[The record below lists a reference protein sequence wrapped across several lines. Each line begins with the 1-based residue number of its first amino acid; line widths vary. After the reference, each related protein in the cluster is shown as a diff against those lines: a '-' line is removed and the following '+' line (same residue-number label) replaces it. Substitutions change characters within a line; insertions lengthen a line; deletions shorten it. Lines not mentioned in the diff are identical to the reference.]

1 MVTGTEEVFEDVY
14 EARDYVLALER
25 EELERDVMRGEAF
38 SSMPECL
45 MHPNVSYCNGAHES
59 KFIMRLVYSRE
70 LGLFRYSLRPNLKN
84 RKYLFRGETQF
95 HDPCKPGLFRDTDRP
110 SFLDSLIYG
119 DEMFRLILSH
129 PLVQLLD
136 MGVSLGG
143 CHVPFAM
150 NLYGL
155 TQHYYNETSLL
166 DLTSD
171 IDVALFFATQN
182 YDRNKDAYS
191 PLIDEMHE
199 PGVLYYYSLD
209 CWNAFRSPDGL
220 GLSDIGLQVFPR
232 SGRQKGFLY
241 ACEENTDFNLLP
253 QLRAVRFKHKE
264 SIANEIYTK
273 MDGGRRLFPR
283 DILWDHWEGVKEK
296 GRVSLDAVCINV
308 ARKKGE
314 NVESI
319 QKKLN
324 RCGIEVADYKPMLT
338 EDELHRYYEAV
349 RKENFWETFCDQIYI
364 PGDGDGRMME
374 DLLNVP
380 KNPEY
385 EWAFREDLPSRV
397 NYDQGPLLKYYKEVL
412 MRE

>member
-14 EARDYVLALER
+14 EARDYVLSLER
-25 EELERDVMRGEAF
+25 EELERSAMRGRIF
-38 SSMPECL
+38 SSIPECL
-45 MHPNVSYCNGAHES
+45 IHPNVSYCNGAHDS
-59 KFIMRLVYSRE
+59 KFIMRPVKSRE
-70 LGLFRYSLRPNLKN
+70 LDLFRCSLRPNLKN
-84 RKYLFRGETQF
+84 RKYLFRGETKF
-95 HDPCKPGLFRDTDRP
+95 HSPCKPGLFRDAQRT

-119 DEMFRLILSH
+119 DEMYCLILSH

-143 CHVPFAM
+143 HHIRFAM

-171 IDVALFFATQN
+171 IDV
-182 YDRNKDAYS
+182 DRNKDAYS

-199 PGVLYYYSLD
+199 PGILYYYSLD
-209 CWNAFRSPDGL
+209 CLTDFRGPYGQ

-241 ACEENTDFNLLP
+241 ACERNTDFNLIP

-283 DILWDHWEGVKEK
+283 DILWDHWVGVKGK
-296 GRVSLDAVCINV
+296 GRVSLDAVCVNV
-308 ARKKGE
+308 ARNEGE
-314 NVESI
+314 DVESI
-319 QKKLN
+319 RKQLN
-324 RCGIEVADYKPMLT
+324 RCGIEVADYKPMFT
-338 EDELHRYYEAV
+338 EEELYRYYEVV

-364 PGDGDGRMME
+364 PGDGDGRMMG

-397 NYDQGPLLKYYKEVL
+397 NYDQGALLKYYKEVL